1 MLSSGTGVVVHGVT
15 VWLNVNNISDGRYVL
30 IQRDTLNLQHFLP
43 DTVLHKNVQP
53 MLVPQTMIKLF
64 SVAQNYL
71 SVYCISAKFC
81 TLFLLHLWPSIE
93 N

>member
-1 MLSSGTGVVVHGVT
+1 MHGVT
-15 VWLNVNNISDGRYVL
+15 VWLNVSNISDGRYVL
-30 IQRDTLNLQHFLP
+30 IQTDTLNLQHFLP

-93 N
+93 ISLVFL